1 MSFPRDLDAEHA
13 AELRAVIDGDGP
25 AESDAP
31 TAGDAPA
38 AGLKQ
43 RAAGF
48 ARRIA
53 GPLVNRV
60 LTSRIDSAI
69 TPLRYRV
76 EDVEQQTEDVRG
88 LPAKFELLKAE
99 TVATNAVAVNLEL
112 LKAEFRSLLAAVEE
126 LGMAIAPATGL
137 EGAGER
143 IAELRE
149 RVNALER
156 RQRDVVRAPAPSQA
170 PPGETAAA
178 PAESGGVQSTL
189 FDYVGFERRFR
200 GDPDVVLGQL
210 KDRYA
215 GVLRDQSPVL
225 DVGCGRGELLSVL
238 AAEGIETIGVDTDP
252 SMVAEARA
260 RGLDVHEQDAVA
272 FLRERPEHSLGAIIA
287 LHVVEHLQ
295 LDALIQLLELGA
307 SRLRPGGLFI
317 AETPNPAT
325 LIVLGNS
332 YILDPTHVR
341 PLHPSLFTF
350 LCEGAGFRSARLEF
364 YSPAEAYQLPLID
377 DPDAPAWTESVN
389 VAFERL
395 NQVLFGPQ
403 DYAIFATTPPAP

>member
-1 MSFPRDLDAEHA
+1 MSVHRDLDPERAN
-13 AELRAVIDGDGP
+13 ELRAVIAGETP
-25 AESDAP
+25 VAP
-31 TAGDAPA
+31 SVPPEQRP
-38 AGLKQ
+38 GLKQ
-43 RAAGF
+43 RLAGV
-48 ARRIA
+48 ARRVA
-53 GPLVNRV
+53 GPIVNRV
-60 LTSRIDSAI
+60 LTSRIDSAV

-76 EDVEQQTEDVRG
+76 EDVEQSTEDVRG

-99 TVATNAVAVNLEL
+99 TIATNAVAVNLEL
-112 LKAEFRSLLAAVEE
+112 LKSEFRALLAAVEE

-137 EGAGER
+137 DGAAER

-156 RQRDVVRAPAPSQA
+156 RQRDVPRAEPRAEPAPSS
-170 PPGETAAA
+170 PPVEQ
-178 PAESGGVQSTL
+178 PGVQSTL

-200 GDPDVVLGQL
+200 GDPDVVLAQL
-210 KDRYA
+210 KERYA
-215 GVLRDQSPVL
+215 SALRDSSPVL

-238 AAEGIETIGVDTDP
+238 AGEGIETLGVDTDP

-260 RGLDVHEQDAVA
+260 RGLEVYEKDAVA

-295 LDALIQLLELGA
+295 LDALIELLELA
-307 SRLRPGGLFI
+307 ATRLRPGGLFI

-364 YSPAEAYQLPLID
+364 YSPAEGYHLPLID
-377 DPDAPAWTESVN
+377 DPSAPPWAATVN
-389 VAFERL
+389 AAFERL
-395 NQVLFGPQ
+395 NEVLFGPQ